1 MANIVRQEFVNFY
14 GIDDI
19 NFVAFLQFFD
29 TFSKIVSMY
38 NETVIPKNKMM
49 HLYNRYIYYKSLGHD
64 NKTITEE
71 MLPYI
76 RSEFFFDGNGTFEYK
91 LPTKLNSISVNNS
104 FVSISGKVCQIKFN
118 FMVGQDINANS
129 RLFDLSPAPFSP
141 FEFYLPTV
149 LGDAKNSLHITI
161 NSDGIITM
169 DKILTNTIVSGSIT
183 YIFTK

>member
-1 MANIVRQEFVNFY
+1 MNFY

-19 NFVAFLQFFD
+19 NFVAFLQSFD
-29 TFSKIVSMY
+29 TFSKIISMY
-38 NETVIPKNKMM
+38 NETVIPKNKMI
-49 HLYNRYIYYKSLGHD
+49 HLYNRYIYYNSLGHD

-71 MLPYI
+71 MMPYI
-76 RSEFFFDGNGTFEYK
+76 RSEFFFDGNATFEYK
-91 LPTKLNSISVNNS
+91 LSTKFNSISVNNS

-118 FMVGQDINANS
+118 FMVGKDINANS

-141 FEFYLPTV
+141 FEFYLPIV

-161 NSDGIITM
+161 NSDGITTM

-183 YIFTK
+183 YIFKK